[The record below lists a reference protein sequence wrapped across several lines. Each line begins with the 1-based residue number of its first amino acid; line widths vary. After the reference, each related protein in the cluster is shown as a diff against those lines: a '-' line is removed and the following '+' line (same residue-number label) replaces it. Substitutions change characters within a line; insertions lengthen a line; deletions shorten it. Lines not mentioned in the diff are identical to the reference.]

1 MPYVI
6 ERLPSGKFSVKNKI
20 TGKVHAYHTTLA
32 NAQAQVRLMEMVDHN
47 KSSIEKKKSKVKE
60 EKPLV
65 NYM

>member
-6 ERLPSGKFSVKNKI
+6 ERLPSGKFCVKNKI

-47 KSSIEKKKSKVKE
+47 KSSIEKKKPKVKE

>member
-6 ERLPSGKFSVKNKI
+6 ERLPSGKFCVKNKN

-47 KSSIEKKKSKVKE
+47 KSSIEKKKPKVKE